1 MLARLLL
8 LCLVTLPLMASAEIY
23 KWKDKDGVTRY
34 SDVPPPSNVKQE
46 PIQGK
51 RVVKPTGQPAL
62 APVPGDIT
70 TATSKNKTPDNINK
84 APDKAKEGGATQDD
98 AAKKRAYDA
107 EVQKAA
113 DQQKQAEL
121 KFKQESC
128 TVAKKNLMT
137 YTAGGRVSRINDAG
151 EREYLGEED
160 LARGKADAQKDVD
173 AYCN

>member
-8 LCLVTLPLMASAEIY
+8 LCLALLPLMASAEIY

-34 SDVPPPSNVKQE
+34 SDVPPPSNIKQE
-46 PIQGK
+46 AIQGK
-51 RVVKPTGQPAL
+51 KVVKPTGQPAL
-62 APVPGDIT
+62 APVAGDIT
-70 TATSKNKTPDNINK
+70 TAITKNKTPDSINK
-84 APDKAKEGGATQDD
+84 APDKVKDGGATQDD
-98 AAKKRAYDA
+98 AAKKRAHEA
-107 EVQKAA
+107 EVQKAN

-128 TVAKKNLMT
+128 AVAKKNLMT

-151 EREYLGEED
+151 EREYLSEED
-160 LARGKADAQKDVD
+160 MARGKADSQKDVD

>member
-8 LCLVTLPLMASAEIY
+8 LCLATLPLMASAEIY

-34 SDVPPPSNVKQE
+34 SDVPPPSNIKQE
-46 PIQGK
+46 SIRGK
-51 RVVKPTGQPAL
+51 SAVKPTGQPPL

-70 TATSKNKTPDNINK
+70 TATSKNKTPE
-84 APDKAKEGGATQDD
+84 KAKESGAAQDE
-98 AAKKRAYDA
+98 AARKRAHDA

-128 TVAKKNLMT
+128 AVAKKNLMT

-160 LARGKADAQKDVD
+160 LARGKADSQKDVD
-173 AYCN
+173 TYCN